1 MTSLP
6 SSVKAPG
13 VPTAESETNA
23 VGAALSAARVTPR
36 DDPQVDALVGRLP
49 RLSPDQAALLRI
61 TQDARFAA
69 WLRATLAHESL
80 GVAMRQPTPVWTLT
94 VDSDAG
100 RLRLGLDPSDSP
112 ALQLALAHQPQDV
125 ACALVTH
132 LLDDWAEALAQA
144 LGPLR
149 VVEIQP
155 EALPD
160 APWPG
165 RLPCIQGGGL
175 PVALLDADPAVLDRL
190 SRRMASLGADLSP
203 LAAWPLR
210 PVLRLFTRA
219 LPLSVLRSLQPGD
232 AVLADASGP
241 LLRCGIGRLLQARLF
256 IDLQEFTVHL
266 AEAPTLADDPA
277 ASQPEDGVHGLEAP
291 PVVGALET
299 LELPVAFELD
309 TARVSLAELASMQ
322 PGYAVELAVPLAQ
335 AQVRLVCQG
344 RTLGSG
350 QLIAIGDQLGVRI
363 TRLEFAHDAAAAR

>member
-1 MTSLP
+1 MTPLP
-6 SSVKAPG
+6 SSVAKPDVPKADRL
-13 VPTAESETNA
+13 AE
-23 VGAALSAARVTPR
+23 
-36 DDPQVDALVGRLP
+36 RLP
-49 RLSPDQAALLRI
+49 RLSPGQAALLRI

-69 WLRATLAHESL
+69 WLRATLAHASL
-80 GVAMRQPTPVWTLT
+80 GVAMRQPAPVWALT
-94 VDSDAG
+94 IDTDTG
-100 RLRLGLDPSDSP
+100 RFRLGLDPSDSP
-112 ALQLALAHQPQDV
+112 ALQLALTQQPQDL
-125 ACALVTH
+125 ACAIVTQ
-132 LLDDWAEALAQA
+132 LLDDWAQALAPA

-149 VVEIQP
+149 VVGIEP

-160 APWPG
+160 PPWPG
-165 RLPCIQGGGL
+165 RLPCIQGGGM
-175 PVALLDADPAVLDRL
+175 PVALLEAEPAVLDRL
-190 SRRMASLGADLSP
+190 SGLLAPVGADLSP

-210 PVLRLFTRA
+210 PVLRLFTRS

-241 LLRCGIGRLLQARLF
+241 LLRCGIGRVLQARLF

-266 AEAPTLADDPA
+266 AEAPILADDPA
-277 ASQPEDGVHGLEAP
+277 PPLPGDGVHGLEAP
-291 PVVGALET
+291 PVVGSLET

-363 TRLEFAHDAAAAR
+363 TRIECAHDTAAAR

>member
-1 MTSLP
+1 MTPLP
-6 SSVKAPG
+6 ASVAPPG
-13 VPTAESETNA
+13 PQAS
-23 VGAALSAARVTPR
+23 
-36 DDPQVDALVGRLP
+36 DDLRGRLP
-49 RLSPDQAALLRI
+49 QLSTGQAALLRI
-61 TQDARFAA
+61 SQDARYAA
-69 WLRATLAHESL
+69 WLRATLQQASL
-80 GVAMRQPTPVWTLT
+80 GVALRAPFPVWTLT
-94 VDSDAG
+94 VDSDHG
-100 RLRLGLDPSDSP
+100 RFRLGLDPSDSP
-112 ALQLALAHQPQDV
+112 ALQLALAHPSPTL
-125 ACALVTH
+125 ACAVVAQ
-132 LLDDWAEALAQA
+132 LLDEWGQALTPA

-149 VVEIQP
+149 LTALSP
-155 EALPD
+155 ERLPE

-165 RLPCIQGGGL
+165 RLPCIQGGGM
-175 PVALLDADPAVLDRL
+175 PVALLDADAGVLERL
-190 SRRMASLGADLSP
+190 ATLLHPVGADLSP
-203 LAAWPLR
+203 LATWPVR

-241 LLRCGIGRLLQARLF
+241 LLRCGIGRVLQARLF
-256 IDLQEFTVHL
+256 IDPQEFTVHV
-266 AEAPTLADDPA
+266 AEAPILADDPPGA
-277 ASQPEDGVHGLEAP
+277 QPEDGVHGLETP

-344 RTLGSG
+344 RTLGRG